1 MRTGLRVLG
10 LAILGGALVLA
21 SCGGGGGGPTD
32 PPDPNTIGPAGG
44 TVSLGSSALVEIP
57 AGALTQSVRINVEPV
72 ATPADLLSE
81 GAVGQAYRFSPID
94 LVFSKPV
101 RISIHVPESALGGR
115 SFSATSIRRSDA
127 VSAEL
132 FPAGE
137 ALGGV
142 QHSQTMDVSGTTT
155 RLGVFSATLPNQTPT
170 ADAGTDLAGTVG
182 ESVSL
187 AGTGADPDGD
197 PLTFQWSFDARPT
210 GSAAT
215 IQAAGSANA
224 AFVPDAA
231 GTYVI
236 RLTVDDGRGGT
247 ASDTVTVVV
256 VEANGNQA
264 PVADAG
270 VDQSVDAGTQVTLDG
285 SGSSDPDG
293 DPLVYSWR
301 WISGP
306 SSVTVRSS
314 TSSQA
319 HVTLSTPGEYVFELT
334 VSDGMAIARD
344 SVRVTAIRP
353 NRAPTVSASAPEA
366 VYAGGGAEVQAT
378 VNDPDGDPVSV
389 QFVLSARP
397 PGSSATLQVA
407 GDRAILSTDL
417 VGLYLVQVTADD
429 GRGGTA
435 EETVGVYGNPHV
447 DGDYAAAIDVTI
459 SGGSC
464 PASGGGSENGTL
476 SVMQPDPATVVLD
489 LPSATSGAL
498 KFTTAPQGTQQG
510 NSFHFSGTVS
520 GSFTTD
526 PNDPSSTT
534 NFSANGTISG
544 TLSEAG
550 VMDLNLSFSVF
561 GICGVDGTIQ
571 GTKN

>member
-155 RLGVFSATLPNQTPT
+155 HLGVFSATLPNQTPT

-270 VDQSVDAGTQVTLDG
+270 VDQSVEVGSRVTLDG
-285 SGSSDPDG
+285 SGSADPDPE
-293 DPLVYSWR
+293 DVLSYAWRLVD
-301 WISGP
+301 GP
-306 SSVTVRSS
+306 ASVSIQS
-314 TSSQA
+314 ATSDKA
-319 HVTLSTPGEYVFELT
+319 RVTLATAGEYVFELT
-334 VSDGMAIARD
+334 VSDGMVSSRD
-344 SVRVTAIRP
+344 SVRVAVFQP
-353 NRAPTVSASAPEA
+353 NRAPTVNASAPEV
-366 VYAGGGAEVQAT
+366 VYAGDDAEIQVAT
-378 VNDPDGDPVSV
+378 NDPDGDPVAIG
-389 QFVLSARP
+389 FELLSKP
-397 PGSSATLQVA
+397 GGSSATLQVS
-407 GDRAILSTDL
+407 GDHATLTTDL
-417 VGLYLVQVTADD
+417 VGQYLVQVTADD
-429 GRGGTA
+429 GRGGTT
-435 EETVGVYGNPHV
+435 EQTLGIYGNPHV
-447 DGDYAAAIDVTI
+447 DGSYASTIDVTI

-464 PASGGGSENGTL
+464 PASGGGSDTGTL
-476 SVMQPDPATVVLD
+476 PVTQPDPGTVILD

-498 KFTTAPQGTQQG
+498 QFSTAPRGTLRG
-510 NSFHFSGTVS
+510 EAFHF
-520 GSFTTD
+520 
-526 PNDPSSTT
+526 
-534 NFSANGTISG
+534 NGTISG
-544 TLSEAG
+544 MFDTTSFSANG
-550 VMDLNLSFSVF
+550 SIDGTIAADGAMDLGFAFNVLFVCNVTGS
-561 GICGVDGTIQ
+561 IQ